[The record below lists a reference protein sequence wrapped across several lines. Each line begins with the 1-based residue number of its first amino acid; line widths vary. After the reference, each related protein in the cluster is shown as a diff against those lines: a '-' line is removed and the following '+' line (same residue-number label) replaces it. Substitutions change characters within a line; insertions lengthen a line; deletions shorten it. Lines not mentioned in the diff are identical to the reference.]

1 MELFYYTTT
10 DTMRFILR
18 QGDIFATNIRY
29 MNDSEEY
36 INGLQEIYQLSQR
49 TSLLKQWIGGRALN
63 NDLLQTIRNTF
74 SVENLEENKQN
85 MEYYSI
91 SFCKKNDLLSQ
102 WAIYAK
108 ESGVSIKMN
117 FDKKTFKFF
126 TKSIEKDNKAE
137 WNLFP
142 HEVYYFTYNSMKDNV
157 EEYNEMAYKI
167 LDQLYA
173 ENATDQTDW
182 KKEQWRY
189 VSTLVKR
196 YDFYQEEECRLVFE
210 PNQSAYSPCIQY
222 RPDNKVLKPYLDIEC
237 DSGWPIWEIMIGP
250 GFNQSV
256 VYDSVKHFLNHT
268 AIKVGINS
276 VVDYAKRV
284 QQYLVPLETEL
295 KKCKEYNKLGS
306 QLQQS
311 DWLAHV
317 DMEEAK
323 IFFNQQLR
331 MICKV
336 VCGDA
341 GYTREIRNY
350 FKNNYFTESGVV
362 LTKSSIPYIF

>member
-36 INGLQEIYQLSQR
+36 INGLNEIYQLSQK
-49 TSLLKQWIGGRALN
+49 TSLLKKWISERALD
-63 NDLLQTIRNTF
+63 NDLLQTIQNTF

-108 ESGVSIKMN
+108 ESGVSIKMD
-117 FDKKTFKFF
+117 FEKDSYKFF
-126 TKSIEKDNKAE
+126 TEGIDEDNKAK
-137 WNLFP
+137 WSLFP
-142 HEVYYFTYNSMKDNV
+142 HEVYYFTYNSMKDNKN
-157 EEYNEMAYKI
+157 EYKKMAYKI

-173 ENATDQTDW
+173 ENAKDQTEW

-222 RPDNKVLKPYLDIEC
+222 RPDKKVLKPYLDIEC
-237 DSGWPIWEIMIGP
+237 DGGWPIWEIMIGP
-250 GFNQSV
+250 GFNQSI

-276 VVDYAKRV
+276 VEEYANRV
-284 QQYLVPLETEL
+284 QQYLAPFDPEL
-295 KKCKEYNKLGS
+295 KKCKEYIELGS

-323 IFFNQQLR
+323 IFFSQQLR
-331 MICKV
+331 MIGKV
-336 VCGDA
+336 VCRDA
-341 GYTREIRNY
+341 GYKEDIKKY
-350 FKNNYFTESGVV
+350 FANHCFTESGVV